1 MLMNV
6 EMILMVALNH
16 VQTLKE
22 VSLVDVQMAMY

>member
-1 MLMNV
+1 MLLNV
-6 EMILMVALNH
+6 EMILMVALKH